1 MTLGKGKL
9 EPIQGS
15 GWSRGLGNHFKVE
28 LERWFGSRKWWV
40 QILIF
45 AVLINGFLLLL
56 LSERPEDFTL
66 EDSVMFL
73 NGLLGVI
80 GCIGGVI
87 HLQGALVG
95 EKSSGTA
102 AWVLSKPISRPAFFL
117 AKMLANGIGVVLTIT
132 VAQGLIGY
140 LVIRFS
146 TDTAPGLPAFL
157 FGLTPQILHMFFY
170 VVLTLML
177 GALFDRRG
185 PVLAIP
191 IIPLLFVDEML
202 PAIVSPAWMD
212 VLKEILP
219 FGLATGYYD
228 VADPIA
234 GSLMMGNQPYSLA
247 PVFWTIGFALLFTV
261 IGVWALGRQEF

>member
-1 MTLGKGKL
+1 MTLGNGKL
-9 EPIQGS
+9 VPIQGS

-28 LERWFGSRKWWV
+28 LACWFSSRKWWIQV
-40 QILIF
+40 LIF

-73 NGLLGVI
+73 NGILGVI

-132 VAQGLIGY
+132 LAQGLIGY
-140 LVIRFS
+140 LVITFS
-146 TDTAPGLPAFL
+146 IDTAPALPAFL
-157 FGLTPQILHMFFY
+157 LGLTPQILHMFFY
-170 VVLTLML
+170 IALTLML

-191 IIPLLFVDEML
+191 IIPLLFVDETL
-202 PAIVSPAWMD
+202 PTLVSPAWMD
-212 VLKEILP
+212 ALKEILP
-219 FGLATGYYD
+219 FGLATGYEN
-228 VADPIA
+228 VAPSIA
-234 GSLMMGNQPYSLA
+234 GSLMLGEQPYSLA
-247 PVFWTIGFALLFTV
+247 PVFWTIGFSLLFTA
-261 IGVWALGRQEF
+261 IGVWAWGRQEF